1 MRTGSGVRSGPR
13 ANVKSNDRA
22 EWLRHPVRVNFYCAP
37 TQCARSVQITKV
49 TVLSK
54 ANIPRKEILGNY
66 TIRTLKE
73 HDSV

>member
-1 MRTGSGVRSGPR
+1 MRAGSGVRSGPR

-22 EWLRHPVRVNFYCAP
+22 EWLRHTVSVTFDCAH
-37 TQCARSVQITKV
+37 TQCAGSVQITKF

-54 ANIPRKEILGNY
+54 ANIPRKEILGNC